1 MPPEIAKYLNDIY
14 QACLLLEAFT
24 QGKTF
29 NDYQADPQLRSAVE
43 RQFIVIGEALM
54 QAERKEPA
62 LGQSISDLR
71 KIIAFRNLL
80 VHGYATIQNAT
91 VWGVVEND
99 LAILKRQTEDL
110 LKQAGPP

>member
-1 MPPEIAKYLNDIY
+1 MPPEIAKYLNDVP
-14 QACLLLEAFT
+14 QAYLLLETFT
-24 QGKTF
+24 QGKSF

-54 QAERKEPA
+54 QAERKKPGF
-62 LGQSISDLR
+62 GQSITDLR
-71 KIIAFRNLL
+71 KIVAFRNLL
-80 VHGYATIQNAT
+80 VHGYAGIQNAT

-99 LAILKRQTEDL
+99 LTSLKQQTEDL